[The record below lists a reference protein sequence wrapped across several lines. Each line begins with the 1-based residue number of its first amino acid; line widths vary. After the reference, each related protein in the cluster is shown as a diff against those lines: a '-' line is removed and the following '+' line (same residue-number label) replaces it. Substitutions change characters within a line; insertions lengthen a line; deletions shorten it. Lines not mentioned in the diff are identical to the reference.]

1 MMKKCIIVFL
11 FFSFISAAQVNIDS
25 VVTILAKT
33 KTDTVRLRLLLWLAE
48 NHPDDQVWQ
57 EYNKKAVEA
66 GNELIKGQ
74 DFAPKVVTAP
84 LLAKAINNEGY
95 IYLDRNEFF
104 SAMQN
109 FRKAEQLCIEYNKR
123 AALAEIYSNMGACAQ
138 KMGRMDRAAEY
149 YQLAIKQEELY
160 PNIEVKGA
168 LLNNMASIHAVL
180 GNTEKALFYYQKY
193 IDHNITIN
201 DKEGLMFAYLNAS
214 VFFRNNNKAE
224 KALSY
229 ALEANQLALELNA
242 EESLYES
249 YLEIGEAS
257 LLYKKVDTAFY
268 YFNQA
273 LVLAN
278 KQSNTLKLATPY
290 YDMGMYWQAR
300 NEYKKAEGY
309 LIRSYTISDSVS
321 DLFGIR
327 NTTELLVSVYDSLN
341 DIANS
346 NKFLRLN
353 LKAKEK
359 LYQTDNSSAMVK
371 LELQADYDKKEVEH
385 RLQSEKQEV
394 ELKLHK
400 KIRDIFMAGSLL
412 LLIVIALIYFNLR
425 NTKRSKELL
434 LLKNA
439 EIEKQKKLVIEKQN
453 EMISSIHYAQRIQ
466 NAILTGDDVWK
477 RISKDYFI
485 FYQPKDIIS
494 GDFYW
499 AHLMQNGRAIF
510 AVADCTGHGVPGG
523 LMSMLGN
530 SFLNEIVVENK
541 IFNAAAILNK
551 LRDKIVKALEQKGDF
566 KHQDGMDIAL
576 CVWNKME
583 NTLEFAGANN
593 SLYLFSENRMAEYKG
608 SKMPIGTHINET
620 TPFTSQTINLK
631 KGDCIYLTTDG
642 LPDQFGGPKAK
653 KYKYSQLMAVVEAMN
668 DLTLQEQG
676 EILKKDLENWKGELE
691 QTDDICVIGIKV

>member
-1 MMKKCIIVFL
+1 MMKKYVLIFL
-11 FFSFISAAQVNIDS
+11 FFSFLSGAQVNVDS
-25 VVTILAKT
+25 VVAILAKT
-33 KTDTVRLRLLLWLAE
+33 KTDTTRLRLFLWLAE
-48 NHPDDQVWQ
+48 NHPDDKEWK
-57 EYNKKAVEA
+57 EYNKKALDA

-74 DFAPKVVTAP
+74 DFNAKLVTAP
-84 LLAKAINNEGY
+84 LLAKALNNEGY
-95 IYLDRNEFF
+95 IYLDKNEFF

-109 FRKAEQLCIEYNKR
+109 FRKAELLCIEYNKR
-123 AALAEIYSNMGACAQ
+123 DALAEIYSNMGACAQ
-138 KMGRMDRAAEY
+138 KMGRMDRSAEY
-149 YQLAIKQEELY
+149 YQLAIKEEDQH
-160 PNIEVKGA
+160 PNIAVKGA
-168 LLNNMASIHAVL
+168 ILNNMASIHAFL
-180 GNTEKALFYYQKY
+180 GNTEKALFYYQKF
-193 IDHNITIN
+193 IDHNISVN
-201 DKEGLMFAYLNAS
+201 DKEGLLLAYLNAS
-214 VFFRNNNKAE
+214 VFFRNNSKAE

-229 ALEANQLALELNA
+229 ATEAKKLATELN
-242 EESLYES
+242 EENSLYES

-257 LLYKKVDTAFY
+257 LLYNKLDTSFY

-273 LVLAN
+273 LSLAN
-278 KQSNTLKLATPY
+278 KQNNALKLAIPY
-290 YDMGMYWQAR
+290 YDLGMYWQAR
-300 NEYKKAEGY
+300 NEYKKAEAY
-309 LIRSYTISDSVS
+309 LLRSYYINDSVN

-327 NTTELLVSVYDSLN
+327 NSTELLVSIYDSLN
-341 DIANS
+341 DVLNS

-353 LKAKEK
+353 LKVKEK
-359 LYQTDNSSAMVK
+359 LFKVDNGSAIVK

-385 RLQSEKQEV
+385 RLQSEKQEI

-400 KIRDIFMAGSLL
+400 KVRNVFIAGSLL

-425 NTKRSKELL
+425 NTKRSKQLL
-434 LLKNA
+434 LVKNA
-439 EIEKQKKLVIEKQN
+439 EIEKQKKLVVEKQN

-566 KHQDGMDIAL
+566 KRQDGMDIAL

-593 SLYLFSENRMAEYKG
+593 SLYLMTENRLVEYKG

-620 TPFTSQTINLK
+620 TPFTSQTILLK

-653 KYKYSQLMAVVEAMN
+653 KYKYSQLMTVLEAMS
-668 DLTLQEQG
+668 DLTLNEQG

-691 QTDDICVIGIKV
+691 QTDDICAIGIKV